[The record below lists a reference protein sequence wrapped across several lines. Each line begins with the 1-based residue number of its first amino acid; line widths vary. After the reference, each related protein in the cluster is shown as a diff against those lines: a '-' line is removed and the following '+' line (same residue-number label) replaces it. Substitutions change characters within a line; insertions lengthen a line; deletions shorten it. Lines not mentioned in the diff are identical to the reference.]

1 VVVDLKCAQRNGS
14 EIKEIIGNIVHLGL
28 QTLWSLVEAN
38 ATFTISA
45 KR

>member
-1 VVVDLKCAQRNGS
+1 VVVDLKCAQRNAS
-14 EIKEIIGNIVHLGL
+14 EIKEIIGNLVHLGL
-28 QTLWSLVEAN
+28 FEALVEAN